1 MLLERLGPR
10 LAELGLPVGAQLE
23 IICSTLR
30 RSWEISPVQSFQ
42 SGLDKAAS
50 LAEFIAATWQELD
63 EPCSGAVVESACS
76 FADARRREF
85 DPTTAVLVH
94 GDAHAENTLRV
105 LDDGTASDAP
115 FKLVDPDG
123 LFAEPACDLAVPMRE
138 YSRELLDARDTLR
151 AARERCALL
160 TRLTGV
166 DQRAIW
172 EWGFIERVSTGLLAL
187 RVGSEQVGSDML
199 AVAEA
204 LVSLH

>member
-30 RSWEISPVQSFQ
+30 RSWAIAPVQSFQ
-42 SGLDKAAS
+42 SGADRAAS
-50 LAEFIAATWQELD
+50 LAEFISATWQELD
-63 EPCSGAVVESACS
+63 QPCSGAVVERARS
-76 FADARRREF
+76 FAEARRLAF
-85 DPTTAVLVH
+85 DSATSVLVH

-105 LDDGTASDAP
+105 LDDGTASDVP

-138 YSRELLDARDTLR
+138 YSRELLEARDTLR

-160 TRLTGV
+160 SRLTGV
-166 DQRAIW
+166 DPRAIW
-172 EWGFIERVSTGLLAL
+172 EWGSIERVSTGLFVL
-187 RVGSEQVGSDML
+187 RVGSEQVGRDML

-204 LVSLH
+204 LISLD